1 MADYKL
7 DGLTPVL
14 ENEKYALYKLG
25 QVNDKGIFKGVRVE
39 KATGKQV
46 EVSLSMIPKPHVTAL
61 LANGYVQ
68 KIH

>member
-1 MADYKL
+1 MANYKL

-25 QVNDKGIFKGVRVE
+25 QVNDKGIYKGVRLE

-46 EVSLSMIPKPHVTAL
+46 EVSISMVPKPHVTAL
-61 LANGYVQ
+61 MMNGYVQ

>member
-1 MADYKL
+1 MANYKL

-25 QVNDKGIFKGVRVE
+25 QVNDNGIYQGVRVE

-46 EVSLSMIPKPHVTAL
+46 EVSISMGPKPHVTAL
-61 LANGYVQ
+61 MMNGYVQ